1 MTDTTKFF
9 VDMLKQ
15 FDNIIV
21 NEIGDEDAIELWLEI
36 VPDEYTEDDLEF
48 IANDLDLMV
57 TALKVFYQ
65 IVKEYS

>member
-21 NEIGDEDAIELWLEI
+21 NEIGDEDAIDLWLEI
-36 VPDEYTEDDLEF
+36 VPDEFTEDDLEF
-48 IANDLDLMV
+48 IANDVELMV